1 MRVAIVST
9 YLPRACGIAVFSG
22 DLRNAIVDA
31 DSSVEVEIVAM
42 VRDSES
48 NDSPDVAGTIRQGIA
63 GDYAAA
69 AAELNRSGVDVVL
82 IEHEFGIF
90 GGPVGGHILRLAEA
104 LSVPV
109 VVTLHT
115 VWPRRARGP
124 VRHPARA
131 LCDHADRVMV
141 FTRNGNFAD
150 EPMFQLSLRGHRLV
164 QCVEFRRLRKRGQT
178 RLPTIPSSDGSGH

>member
-22 DLRNAIVDA
+22 DLRNAMLDA

-48 NDSPDVAGTIRQGIA
+48 NDSPHVAGTIRQGIA

-90 GGPVGGHILRLAEA
+90 GGTVGGHILRLVEA

-115 VWPRRARGP
+115 VLAEPSEAQSA
-124 VRHPARA
+124 HPARA
-131 LCDHADRVMV
+131 L
-141 FTRNGNFAD
+141 
-150 EPMFQLSLRGHRLV
+150 
-164 QCVEFRRLRKRGQT
+164 
-178 RLPTIPSSDGSGH
+178 